1 MNLGF
6 LHLHTRARI
15 AAEQDPYPHPSF
27 IKRHF
32 DRIMYAV
39 ALIAPVA
46 LMPQV
51 YQIFAYQDV
60 GGLSLLTHLSL
71 ACFNILWIMYGM
83 LHKAIP
89 IVIANTAFFI
99 LNAASVYAI
108 LIFRY

>member
-27 IKRHF
+27 IKRHM

-39 ALIAPVA
+39 ALIAPAV
-46 LMPQV
+46 LVPQV
-51 YQIFAYQDV
+51 YQIFAYKDV
-60 GGLSLLTHLSL
+60 GGLSLFSAVALS
-71 ACFNILWIMYGM
+71 CFNVLWIMYGM
-83 LHKAIP
+83 LHKAVP
-89 IVIANTAFFI
+89 IVVANTAFFI
-99 LNAASVYAI
+99 LNVASVYAI